1 MPLDFLGR
9 KREIHYIYDGNYF
22 CHGRLYMYYI
32 GTQSLNS
39 ASNHDDHKHKWY
51 EIEASYYGKRHFT
64 RKYGDAVWTPTIEK
78 AHPTH
83 K

>member
-1 MPLDFLGR
+1 
-9 KREIHYIYDGNYF
+9 
-22 CHGRLYMYYI
+22 MYYV
-32 GTQSLNS
+32 GSQSLNS

-64 RKYGDAVWTPTIEK
+64 RKYGDAVWTQDVEDH
-78 AHPTH
+78 HPTH